1 MTKSYLLIDSTYRNR
16 LLYPNPA
23 SFDIPFQLVNT
34 QVLNPNVF
42 NSVNPISIP
51 YPDYNFQWTNYDASG
66 NGVSDISGII
76 IGGTASAPILDSP
89 VNDVLNNEYIY
100 TSLYS
105 GTNVFAGM
113 VFIYNGCTDSPYN
126 ILNYDPITR
135 VIILDG
141 SIPDF
146 ITGYG
151 YNIVNYS
158 KSSKIY
164 INGDF
169 LIRSSTVYLSDCIYL
184 YDIATNEI
192 QPIYNYIPDKKLF
205 LLNQSFSTDWQVSD
219 PYMVISKQQV
229 LNYGSILQFPNNQ
242 WYVYTILNYVIEFPG
257 REYTYGQ
264 FVYFIPEDLPPTTSF
279 LKAKVI
285 RCNLDGSLVELE
297 VVDIGD
303 FSYSVGTRCLVY
315 NSTMYT
321 NNCAAS
327 IIVTETTLAFLCSFN
342 QTIEIMAGNFFFPLL
357 LSGQF
362 TIDVSGN
369 LKMSGNSTIPVRN
382 TNIEQPIDIMTSFYE
397 NGVTGIRKIIAINST
412 SAYVLVQNF
421 SQTLLVRFNAIENTT
436 TQQLKGCTNFLILP
450 FTREGVVGLNFTGT
464 QLTQCQATCYRM
476 TVINLILPNITVNI
490 GSGPLTSAFPFM
502 YLEISNVSNSNG
514 NNKSILYSN
523 NPYTTSVTFV
533 CSVSDVNAPI
543 ISRFLKISS
552 DGSSQTIK
560 FSPVDTL
567 RLRVSLPNG
576 DTFQTQSTDY
586 LVPVEPDPRVQI
598 HAVIEIEKL

>member
-34 QVLNPNVF
+34 QVLDPNVF

-66 NGVSDISGII
+66 NGVSDISGIVV
-76 IGGTASAPILDSP
+76 GGTASAPILDSTI
-89 VNDVLNNEYIY
+89 NDVLNNEYIY
-100 TSLYS
+100 TSIYS
-105 GTNVFAGM
+105 GTNVFTGM
-113 VFIYNGCTDSPYN
+113 VFIYNDCTDSPYN
-126 ILNYDPITR
+126 IINYDPITR
-135 VIILDG
+135 AILLDG
-141 SIPDF
+141 SIPSF
-146 ITGYG
+146 VTGYG

-158 KSSKIY
+158 TSSKIY

-169 LIRSSTVYLSDCIYL
+169 LVRSATVYLSDSIYL

-192 QPIYNYIPDKKLF
+192 NQVSNYIPSQNV
-205 LLNQSFSTDWQVSD
+205 LLLDQSFSTAWQVSD
-219 PYMVISKQQV
+219 PYMIISKQQV
-229 LNYGSILQFPNNQ
+229 LNYGSIIQFPNNQ
-242 WYVYTILNYVIEFPG
+242 WYVYTILNYIIECPG
-257 REYTYGQ
+257 KEYTYGQ
-264 FVYFIPEDLPPTTSF
+264 FVYLIPESSGPTTSF
-279 LKAKVI
+279 VKAKVT
-285 RCNLDGSLVELE
+285 RCNPDGSLVELQI
-297 VVDIGD
+297 VDIGD
-303 FSYSVGTRCLVY
+303 FSYSIGTRCLVY
-315 NSTMYT
+315 NTNLYT
-321 NNCAAS
+321 NDCAAS
-327 IIVTETTLAFLCSFN
+327 VIVTETTLAFLCSFN

-357 LSGQF
+357 LSEQF
-362 TIDVSGN
+362 SMDVSGN
-369 LKMSGNSTIPVRN
+369 LRMSGNSTVPIKN
-382 TNIEQPIDIMTSFYE
+382 MDLEQPIDIMTSFYK
-397 NGVTGIRKIIAINST
+397 NGLTGIRKIIVINYT
-412 SAYVLVQNF
+412 NAYVLVQNVC
-421 SQTLLVRFNAIENTT
+421 QDLLVRFNAITT

-490 GSGPLTSAFPFM
+490 GSGSLTSAFPFV

-514 NNKSILYSN
+514 HNKSILYSN

-533 CSVSDVNAPI
+533 CSISDVNAPI

-576 DTFQTQSTDY
+576 NTFQTQSTDY

-598 HAVIEIEKL
+598 HAVIEIERL